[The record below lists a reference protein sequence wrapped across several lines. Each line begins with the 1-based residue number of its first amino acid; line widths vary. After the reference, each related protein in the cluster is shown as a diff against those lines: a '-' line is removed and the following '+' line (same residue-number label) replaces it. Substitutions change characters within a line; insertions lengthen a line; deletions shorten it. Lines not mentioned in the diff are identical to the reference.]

1 MLSGRSPA
9 KAWVIFN
16 GERDTTGATSTA
28 NTNRQIVASYNVTSV
43 SRVAA
48 GQYRVNVP
56 AGVLPDVNYLTV
68 MSSIGQG
75 YASRDAAFT
84 NTATQAGLTTRAL
97 QSPGTL
103 ADVAA
108 VDVAIFD

>member
-1 MLSGRSPA
+1 MIDDQDSR
-9 KAWVIFN
+9 F
-16 GERDTTGATSTA
+16 
-28 NTNRQIVASYNVTSV
+28 VTSV

-48 GQYRVNVP
+48 GQYRINVP
-56 AGVLPDVNYLTV
+56 AGVLPDASYLTV

-97 QSPGTL
+97 QTPGTL